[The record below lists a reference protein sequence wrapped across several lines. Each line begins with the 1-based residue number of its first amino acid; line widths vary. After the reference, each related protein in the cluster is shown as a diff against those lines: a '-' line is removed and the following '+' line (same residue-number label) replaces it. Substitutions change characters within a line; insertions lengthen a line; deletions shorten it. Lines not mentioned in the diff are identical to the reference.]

1 MSIFDRERSE
11 IAKLFSEELELGL
24 YSLSSEAT
32 YRVISVDGIPAQH
45 TILISCYN
53 DEVYLPFESRSNTN
67 RLTVTDLDYDVRYG
81 QVVNH
86 ANIDMRVLNDGMNA
100 ENYNSDIYIPSNT
113 KVSLRDLLIRAY
125 QLGGYGSRHDLLNS
139 NEITEEEARMA
150 VAEAVGAL
158 TSNEAEPSMQT
169 DKDIRLDTPQAVKEA
184 LASGKDLYNPQTGE
198 FWWEYNYTGSITDSI
213 ETIIE
218 DGEENAP
225 LIDPRDEVFAQIASE
240 KGWVVATPENV
251 RKAVQSH
258 MAENGADAP
267 GKENGMDKTAEI
279 AAWKEKHVPI
289 DRNGD
294 DALVM
299 HKMADGKR
307 EFIVAHGYDEETGHW
322 GHGTYYDSLASA
334 AADLED
340 RAISNPGEEVI
351 CPDFWYRA
359 DIESALENAGLEVND
374 ANVNATLKEL
384 GFDNGWLNSNFHDRL
399 AEMGNEMIADAVDNI
414 EPNGGD
420 GDSPEAFVDRGI
432 SLKAEAESMRRA
444 SQALSADG
452 SVDEREP
459 SFTPDLS

>member
-198 FWWEYNYTGSITDSI
+198 FWWEYNYTGSIANTYVHLDVQAPSHDDADAH
-213 ETIIE
+213 E
-218 DGEENAP
+218 DGRAVLREAVQVTSHGRVMSCAVHERPVSIHGESTRARAAAAA
-225 LIDPRDEVFAQIASE
+225 LAAHVDADDEVEE
-240 KGWVVATPENV
+240 KE
-251 RKAVQSH
+251 
-258 MAENGADAP
+258 
-267 GKENGMDKTAEI
+267 DK
-279 AAWKEKHVPI
+279 
-289 DRNGD
+289 
-294 DALVM
+294 
-299 HKMADGKR
+299 
-307 EFIVAHGYDEETGHW
+307 
-322 GHGTYYDSLASA
+322 
-334 AADLED
+334 
-340 RAISNPGEEVI
+340 
-351 CPDFWYRA
+351 
-359 DIESALENAGLEVND
+359 
-374 ANVNATLKEL
+374 
-384 GFDNGWLNSNFHDRL
+384 
-399 AEMGNEMIADAVDNI
+399 
-414 EPNGGD
+414 
-420 GDSPEAFVDRGI
+420 
-432 SLKAEAESMRRA
+432 RR
-444 SQALSADG
+444 S
-452 SVDEREP
+452 R
-459 SFTPDLS
+459 

>member
-169 DKDIRLDTPQAVKEA
+169 DNDAFSHSYRKM
-184 LASGKDLYNPQTGE
+184 
-198 FWWEYNYTGSITDSI
+198 GS
-213 ETIIE
+213 ETITREAASEFIDECSKHPAFIIGGLDMPGDEYGPVGTVAKNEQALEIINTLKQSSVAVSIGHQPQCVKLKQAAIE
-218 DGEENAP
+218 SRTASAKLAEKNASTDCP
-225 LIDPRDEVFAQIASE
+225 CGRDE
-240 KGWVVATPENV
+240 
-251 RKAVQSH
+251 R
-258 MAENGADAP
+258 
-267 GKENGMDKTAEI
+267 
-279 AAWKEKHVPI
+279 
-289 DRNGD
+289 
-294 DALVM
+294 
-299 HKMADGKR
+299 
-307 EFIVAHGYDEETGHW
+307 
-322 GHGTYYDSLASA
+322 
-334 AADLED
+334 
-340 RAISNPGEEVI
+340 
-351 CPDFWYRA
+351 
-359 DIESALENAGLEVND
+359 
-374 ANVNATLKEL
+374 
-384 GFDNGWLNSNFHDRL
+384 
-399 AEMGNEMIADAVDNI
+399 
-414 EPNGGD
+414 
-420 GDSPEAFVDRGI
+420 
-432 SLKAEAESMRRA
+432 
-444 SQALSADG
+444 
-452 SVDEREP
+452 
-459 SFTPDLS
+459 